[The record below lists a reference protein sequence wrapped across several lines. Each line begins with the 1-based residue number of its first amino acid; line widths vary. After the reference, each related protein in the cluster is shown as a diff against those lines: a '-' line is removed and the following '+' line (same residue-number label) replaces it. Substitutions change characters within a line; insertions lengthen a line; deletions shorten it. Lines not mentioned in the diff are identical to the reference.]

1 MVSTEDRL
9 ADYLTQIQPQLLTLD
24 DDTLAVASSK
34 GLVRRA
40 YKELSKLA
48 ALELQVDDTS
58 LQFTADDCTVTL
70 STGDLLDAT
79 CTCPAA
85 DTCRHILVAYL
96 WLRSQLSQLQDQ
108 VSTASSAPESTN
120 LQATQPL
127 TYTLEDLI
135 TWAGKP
141 TLQDA
146 FAFLQREPHQ
156 IEGQDPVV
164 ALFDN
169 ANITCRYFS
178 ATGLAGTLCSCK
190 PRQVCLHQAAAVLAI
205 LRNQGTVLSLPDADD
220 ESNTVV
226 AAEAPQVIA
235 SAQDLLENTVALGLL
250 HLSDISHQQFVT
262 LAVSAQAAHLPRL
275 SLALRGISREIEL
288 QLKRDAE
295 ADCDRWFE
303 RMAHTYAL
311 CAALQ
316 QAAPNYPI
324 HLAGQ
329 SQSRYDDAGTLNLIG
344 IGAYPWQSQSGY
356 GGLTVIFWDTTAQQ
370 WCSWSDSRPLFHQQ
384 GFNPRRIYQQ
394 PGPWDGIANP
404 AEASQ
409 SCLRLYNARRNY
421 QQRLSTSSQTTG
433 TTLRPTSTTDWQSIR
448 CCFQDW
454 QALRQHIARTL
465 PIGLTEASPLD
476 RLAIVQPQHWGT
488 RQFDPVQQLFTWV
501 LWDQQDQ
508 PLILR
513 VRFASDASA
522 MVELLEQLDISQE
535 DGSGILGSIYLEK
548 DQIYCHP
555 IALCRQTDAEKPT
568 ILNLHFP
575 PKQQAATESTKNA
588 EKTESPDVQSDAIAT
603 DADATELISTSADE
617 QINPTAAAPAID
629 FLIIALQRLAER
641 GQHALS
647 PERNQELLQSAHHL
661 EKVGM
666 VTLVEA
672 IQTLSQSPHQS
683 AAQLLKLRY
692 LCSLYL
698 ASKP

>member
-9 ADYLTQIQPQLLTLD
+9 ADYLAQIQPQLLTLD
-24 DDTLAVASSK
+24 DDTLAAASSK

-48 ALELQVDDTS
+48 APDLQVDDAN

-70 STGDLLDAT
+70 STGDLLTAT

-96 WLRSQLSQLQDQ
+96 WLRSQLQDQ
-108 VSTASSAPESTN
+108 NSITSTAASSAPESTDS
-120 LQATQPL
+120 QATQPL
-127 TYTLEDLI
+127 VYTLEDLI

-141 TLQDA
+141 TLRDA

-156 IEGQDPVV
+156 IEGQDPIVV
-164 ALFDN
+164 RFNN

-178 ATGLAGTLCSCK
+178 ATGLTGMLCSCK
-190 PRQVCLHQAAAVLAI
+190 PRQVCLHQAAAVLAV
-205 LRNQGTVLSLPDADD
+205 LRNQGNVLSLPDTSTDSDD
-220 ESNTVV
+220 TVV

-235 SAQDLLENTVALGLL
+235 NAQTLLESTVALGLL

-262 LAVSAQAAHLPRL
+262 LAVSAQATHLPRL
-275 SLALRGISREIEL
+275 SLALRGIAREIEL
-288 QLKRDAE
+288 QLQRDAE

-303 RMAHTYAL
+303 RMAYTYAL

-329 SQSRYDDAGTLNLIG
+329 SQSRYDDAGTLHLIG
-344 IGAYPWQSQSGY
+344 MGAYPWQSQSGY
-356 GGLTVIFWDTTAQQ
+356 GGLTVIFWDTAAQQ

-409 SCLRLYNARRNY
+409 SCLQLYNARRNY

-433 TTLRPTSTTDWQSIR
+433 TTLRPTSATDWQSIR
-448 CCFQDW
+448 CCFQYW
-454 QALRQHIARTL
+454 SALRQHIASTS

-476 RLAIVQPQHWGT
+476 GLAIVQPQHWGT

-522 MVELLEQLDISQE
+522 VVELLEQLDATKE

-555 IALCRQTDAEKPT
+555 IALCRQTDARKPI

-575 PKQQAATESTKNA
+575 PQQQSATKNTENAENTESSDA
-588 EKTESPDVQSDAIAT
+588 QSDAIA
-603 DADATELISTSADE
+603 ADATELNSPSADE
-617 QINPTAAAPAID
+617 ETNSIAADPALE
-629 FLIIALQRLAER
+629 FLIITLQRLAER
-641 GQHALS
+641 GQHAFNLDQD
-647 PERNQELLQSAHHL
+647 QELLQSAHHF

-666 VTLVEA
+666 VTLAAA
-672 IQTLSQSPHQS
+672 IQTLMQSPHKS
-683 AAQLLKLRY
+683 AAHLLKLRY
-692 LCSLYL
+692 LCSLYS
-698 ASKP
+698 ATR

>member
-1 MVSTEDRL
+1 MVSTENRL
-9 ADYLTQIQPQLLTLD
+9 VDYLAQIQPQLLTLD
-24 DDTLAVASSK
+24 DDTLAAASSK

-48 ALELQVDDTS
+48 APELQVDDTN

-70 STGDLLDAT
+70 STSDLLNAT

-96 WLRSQLSQLQDQ
+96 WLRSQLQDQ
-108 VSTASSAPESTN
+108 NPTATSTPESIN
-120 LQATQPL
+120 SQSTQPL

-135 TWAGKP
+135 TWSGKP
-141 TLQDA
+141 TLRDA
-146 FAFLQREPHQ
+146 FAFVQREPHQ
-156 IEGQDPVV
+156 IEGQDPIV
-164 ALFDN
+164 ARFNN
-169 ANITCRYFS
+169 ANITCRHFS
-178 ATGLAGTLCSCK
+178 ATGLAGMLCSCK

-205 LRNQGTVLSLPDADD
+205 LRSQGTVLSLPDTSSDSDD
-220 ESNTVV
+220 TVV

-235 SAQDLLENTVALGLL
+235 SAQTLLESIVALGLL

-275 SLALRGISREIEL
+275 SLALRGIATEIEL

-303 RMAHTYAL
+303 RMSRTYAL

-324 HLAGQ
+324 YLAGQ
-329 SQSRYDDAGTLNLIG
+329 SQSRYDDAGTLHLIG
-344 IGAYPWQSQSGY
+344 LGAYPWQSQSGY
-356 GGLTVIFWDTTAQQ
+356 GGLTIIFWDTAAQQ

-384 GFNPRRIYQQ
+384 SFNPRRIYQQ
-394 PGPWDGIANP
+394 SGPWDGIANP

-409 SCLRLYNARRNY
+409 SYLQLYNARRNY

-433 TTLRPTSTTDWQSIR
+433 TAIRPTSAADWQSIR

-454 QALRQHIARTL
+454 NTLRQHIARTS

-476 RLAIVQPQHWGT
+476 RLAIIQPQHWGA

-522 MVELLEQLDISQE
+522 VVELLEQLDATQE

-548 DQIYCHP
+548 DQIFCHP
-555 IALCRQTDAEKPT
+555 IALCRQTDAGKPT

-575 PKQQAATESTKNA
+575 SQQQTAAKSAEKA
-588 EKTESPDVQSDAIAT
+588 EKTESSDAQPNAIAT
-603 DADATELISTSADE
+603 DATELVPASADE
-617 QINPTAAAPAID
+617 ETNPIAADPAID

-641 GQHALS
+641 GQHAFNLDHN
-647 PERNQELLQSAHHL
+647 RELLQSARHF

-666 VTLVEA
+666 VTLAVA
-672 IQTLSQSPHQS
+672 IQTLIQSPHKS
-683 AAQLLKLRY
+683 AAHLLKLRY
-692 LCSLYL
+692 LCSLYQN
-698 ASKP
+698 S